1 LPDAVTVEYVAA
13 LVQASNKILQIPE
26 VFLTLAD
33 DLLAADPKAAKLFF
47 AADGSISLKHFM
59 RHMDDGERAYVR
71 DRATLVCARLFA
83 ASAKLPGPDSSF
95 IEFLTYIADSLLRKQ
110 GAALKACTVILQNKF
125 LRPSFI
131 SHPRAPTTLVSLL
144 TNKSSP
150 MGETQQVLYETTFCL
165 WTLSFHPEAYSIFGT
180 TEAVKGLVK
189 VSLTAKDKVV
199 RVGLAT
205 LRMLLGKTTEGDVDF
220 NEQMIDNDI
229 LDVLTEIAVRQWS
242 NPGRDQEDA
251 EEDLKVLT
259 GELQKNIRLLSS
271 FDRYKVEVQSGKLK
285 RGHMHSEQFWN
296 ENCTK
301 FEYKG
306 FALIKAL
313 IALLSSNSADP
324 TTLAMACYDLG
335 EFARFYEAG
344 KAVIKAN
351 HGKERMMALV
361 EHDDD
366 EVKKEALQA
375 SAKLLISNWEYV
387 TGS

>member
-1 LPDAVTVEYVAA
+1 
-13 LVQASNKILQIPE
+13 
-26 VFLTLAD
+26 
-33 DLLAADPKAAKLFF
+33 
-47 AADGSISLKHFM
+47 
-59 RHMDDGERAYVR
+59 
-71 DRATLVCARLFA
+71 
-83 ASAKLPGPDSSF
+83 
-95 IEFLTYIADSLLRKQ
+95 
-110 GAALKACTVILQNKF
+110 
-125 LRPSFI
+125 
-131 SHPRAPTTLVSLL
+131 
-144 TNKSSP
+144 
-150 MGETQQVLYETTFCL
+150 
-165 WTLSFHPEAYSIFGT
+165 
-180 TEAVKGLVK
+180 
-189 VSLTAKDKVV
+189 
-199 RVGLAT
+199 
-205 LRMLLGKTTEGDVDF
+205 
-220 NEQMIDNDI
+220 
-229 LDVLTEIAVRQWS
+229 
-242 NPGRDQEDA
+242 
-251 EEDLKVLT
+251 VLT